1 MAGDCSTVRPACTYA
16 ASVFRRGWKMG
27 IAFLEPPPRRRGDN
41 FTKSVDFINSSVFTN
56 SALFTKRSVFFFFF
70 FFFFF
75 FINSC
80 VFFTK
85 WWDFTKWWV
94 FTKHGK
100 SISEFT
106 NPVKFA
112 EYKSLCLN

>member
-1 MAGDCSTVRPACTYA
+1 MGWPGIA
-16 ASVFRRGWKMG
+16 ARSARHVLTPLVFFRRGWKRG
-27 IAFLEPPPRRRGDN
+27 IAFLEPPPRRGGDN

-56 SALFTKRSVFFFFF
+56 SALFTKRSVF
-70 FFFFF
+70 
-75 FINSC
+75 INSC
-80 VFFTK
+80 VFTK
-85 WWDFTKWWV
+85 WWDFTKWLV

-112 EYKSLCLN
+112 EYKSLCLS

>member
-56 SALFTKRSVFFFFF
+56 SALFTKRSVF
-70 FFFFF
+70 
-75 FINSC
+75 INSC
-80 VFFTK
+80 IFTK
-85 WWDFTKWWV
+85 WWDLTKWLV

-112 EYKSLCLN
+112 EYKSLCLS

>member
-56 SALFTKRSVFFFFF
+56 SALFTKRSVF
-70 FFFFF
+70 
-75 FINSC
+75 INSC
-80 VFFTK
+80 VFTK

-106 NPVKFA
+106 NPVKFV
-112 EYKSLCLN
+112 ECKSPCLS